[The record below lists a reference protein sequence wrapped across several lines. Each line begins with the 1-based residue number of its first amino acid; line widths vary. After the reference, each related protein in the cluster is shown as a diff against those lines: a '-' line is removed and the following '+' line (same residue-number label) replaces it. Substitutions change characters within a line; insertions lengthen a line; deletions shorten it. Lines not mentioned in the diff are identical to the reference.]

1 MAYQHQDARAG
12 RGLAGLLAADSTRRL
27 LWLSLVL
34 VAAAIRL
41 VDLAAAPLDRAEA
54 SQALS
59 AYLVA
64 HGGGRTSSV
73 GSLPPADQPAP
84 VLFHLN
90 VLLFLLFSGGDGLA
104 RLGPALAGIGLVL
117 TPLLFRRYLGEWGAL
132 GTALILAISP
142 TAVYFSRVLDGATL
156 AALGAMLLVGGTLR
170 FVDTW
175 RTSMMAMPG
184 LGLALMIASGASGW
198 GQLLGLLV
206 PAAAVLLLQRDHL
219 AWLWPLARPVVG
231 RGLVVA
237 GLGVLAMAA
246 GLGLNPQ
253 GLAAAAEQLLV
264 WLSGFGLPGWD
275 RANSPLLLLLV
286 YEPLT
291 LVAVLVGT
299 VIALRRRH
307 GLGLVWVSWAVVGL
321 LQLLLSSDP
330 EPAGLLYVVVPAAAV
345 AGLAVEE
352 MVGSLLARGRW
363 LNEGLHLPI
372 ALALWAYCGLALA
385 RFARQGD
392 STDLFL
398 AGLTLLLQVLLTAA
412 FGFAVSAPEPGE
424 DPASAARRGF
434 GAALRAGGVSL
445 GLVLLAVTFSTS
457 WGLSH
462 LRPADP
468 AELLVGDPASPEV
481 RVLVDVAEQVSVL
494 NTGIESG
501 LPVVFLGET
510 DPSLAWALRDFAS
523 QSAEARSAEDA
534 FVELGQRPALVIA
547 PLDVAPVSGY
557 LGEVFTVRRAYQ
569 LPDDLREMIRWWMY
583 RSTTGDPVATARV
596 ALWVREDLGTWS
608 GQMTSASGYRDD

>member
-1 MAYQHQDARAG
+1 MMAYRHHDTTAG
-12 RGLAGLLAADSTRRL
+12 QGLAGLLAADSTRRL

-41 VDLAAAPLDRAEA
+41 IDLAAAPLDRAEA

-64 HGGGRTSSV
+64 HGDGRASSA
-73 GSLPPADQPAP
+73 GSLPPASQPAP

-90 VLLFLLFSGGDGLA
+90 VLLFSLFGGADGLA
-104 RLGPALAGIGLVL
+104 RLAPALAGVGLVL

-132 GTALILAISP
+132 GTALLLVVSP
-142 TAVYFSRVLDGATL
+142 SAVYFSRVLDGAMP
-156 AALGAMLLVGGTLR
+156 AALGVTLLAGGALR
-170 FVDTW
+170 FVDSL
-175 RTSMMAMPG
+175 RAPMAAVAG
-184 LGLALMIASGASGW
+184 LGLALAVASGASGW
-198 GQLLGLLV
+198 GQLLGLLL
-206 PAAAVLLLQRDHL
+206 PAAAVLLLQRNHL
-219 AWLWPLARPVVG
+219 AWLWPLVRPMLG
-231 RGLVVA
+231 RGLVAA
-237 GLGVLAMAA
+237 GLGVLAMAT
-246 GLGLNPQ
+246 GLALNPG
-253 GLAAAAEQLLV
+253 GLAAIAEQLLV

-275 RANSPLLLLLV
+275 RTNSPLLLLLV

-291 LVAVLVGT
+291 VLAALVGT
-299 VIALRRRH
+299 VVALRKRH
-307 GLGLVWVSWAVVGL
+307 GLGLLWVSWALVGL
-321 LQLLLSSDP
+321 LQLVLSPDP
-330 EPAGLLYVVVPAAAV
+330 EPTGLLWVVLPAAAV

-352 MVGSLLARGRW
+352 LVKSLLARGRW

-372 ALALWAYCGLALA
+372 ALALWTYCGLALA

-424 DPASAARRGF
+424 DPVSAARRGF

-445 GLVLLAVTFSTS
+445 GLVLLLVTFSTT

-468 AELLVGDPASPEV
+468 AELLVRDPTSPEV
-481 RVLVDVAEQVSVL
+481 RVLVEVAEQVSVL
-494 NTGIESG
+494 NTGIENR

-510 DPSLAWALRDFAS
+510 DPSLLWALRDFAG
-523 QSAEARSAEDA
+523 QSVAARSAEDA
-534 FVELGQRPALVIA
+534 FAQLGQRPALVIA
-547 PLDVAPVSGY
+547 PLDVAPVAGY
-557 LGEVFTVRRAYQ
+557 VGEVFTVRRVHH
-569 LPDDLREMIRWWMY
+569 LPEAVREMIGWWLY
-583 RSTTGDPVATARV
+583 RRTTDHAVATARV

-608 GQMTSASGYRDD
+608 MRATTVGAY